1 MGRGEAFF
9 SLVGYIR
16 KSCLLQ
22 KAMLAVTEKS
32 SRGESM
38 HTVKGRAK
46 RTGEK
51 GS

>member
-9 SLVGYIR
+9 PPVGCIR
-16 KSCLLQ
+16 KSRLLQ
-22 KAMLAVTEKS
+22 KAILAVIEKS

-38 HTVKGRAK
+38 HTVKGRDK
-46 RTGEK
+46 RTVEK